1 VILLLSRGVPVK
13 VASEMLGSGD
23 VAITLAVY
31 QSVLPH
37 VQESAGGRGRRSWTT
52 LVGASWGPD
61 FRYHGHHTKNPKE
74 RRSMAYLEGQLRGDM
89 VGAGG
94 EHTGYVLE
102 VEVDMSAVQNAQE
115 IVGEQVA
122 VTGEVE
128 IVDYPERGKVLIFR
142 ATSAAAIEE
151 VEETEETEEVE

>member
-1 VILLLSRGVPVK
+1 
-13 VASEMLGSGD
+13 
-23 VAITLAVY
+23 
-31 QSVLPH
+31 
-37 VQESAGGRGRRSWTT
+37 
-52 LVGASWGPD
+52 
-61 FRYHGHHTKNPKE
+61 
-74 RRSMAYLEGQLRGDM
+74 MAYLEGQLRGNVVDESE
-89 VGAGG
+89 G

-102 VEVDMSAVQNAQE
+102 VEVDMSAVQNARE

-151 VEETEETEEVE
+151 EIEEEIEEVE

>member
-1 VILLLSRGVPVK
+1 
-13 VASEMLGSGD
+13 
-23 VAITLAVY
+23 
-31 QSVLPH
+31 
-37 VQESAGGRGRRSWTT
+37 
-52 LVGASWGPD
+52 
-61 FRYHGHHTKNPKE
+61 
-74 RRSMAYLEGQLRGDM
+74 MAYLEGQLRGD
-89 VGAGG
+89 VVAIGG

-102 VEVDMSAVQNAQE
+102 VEIDMSVVQNAQE

-151 VEETEETEEVE
+151 EIEEETEEVEE

>member
-1 VILLLSRGVPVK
+1 
-13 VASEMLGSGD
+13 
-23 VAITLAVY
+23 
-31 QSVLPH
+31 
-37 VQESAGGRGRRSWTT
+37 
-52 LVGASWGPD
+52 
-61 FRYHGHHTKNPKE
+61 
-74 RRSMAYLEGQLRGDM
+74 MAYLEGQLRGNVADESE
-89 VGAGG
+89 G

-115 IVGEQVA
+115 ILGEQVA

-151 VEETEETEEVE
+151 EIEEEVEEIE

>member
-1 VILLLSRGVPVK
+1 LFLLLHYEVNAGLEAR
-13 VASEMLGSGD
+13 
-23 VAITLAVY
+23 
-31 QSVLPH
+31 LPLTW
-37 VQESAGGRGRRSWTT
+37 RCTKKPNRRW
-52 LVGASWGPD
+52 
-61 FRYHGHHTKNPKE
+61 
-74 RRSMAYLEGQLRGDM
+74 SMAYLEGQLRGKVVDESE
-89 VGAGG
+89 G

-102 VEVDMSAVQNAQE
+102 VEMDMSAVQNAQE

-151 VEETEETEEVE
+151 EIEEEIEEVE

>member
-1 VILLLSRGVPVK
+1 
-13 VASEMLGSGD
+13 
-23 VAITLAVY
+23 
-31 QSVLPH
+31 
-37 VQESAGGRGRRSWTT
+37 
-52 LVGASWGPD
+52 
-61 FRYHGHHTKNPKE
+61 
-74 RRSMAYLEGQLRGDM
+74 MAYLEGQLRGNIADESE
-89 VGAGG
+89 G

-115 IVGEQVA
+115 ILGEQVA

-151 VEETEETEEVE
+151 EIEEEVEEIE